1 MSNPFLS
8 KAKST
13 GAAKMAHTSGSAKDF
28 KDSRDIAKSR
38 YAEGGAVDMPT
49 IRDTSGAKPMTAETK
64 KPDWMGSRTAK
75 ADGGEVEA
83 TPVPASPFED
93 VKPTKAPRLPR
104 RPATPPPNKL

>member
-49 IRDTSGAKPMTAETK
+49 IRDTSGAKPMTADDQEAGL
-64 KPDWMGSRTAK
+64 DGVATAK

-83 TPVPASPFED
+83 TPVPAES
-93 VKPTKAPRLPR
+93 L
-104 RPATPPPNKL
+104 